1 MLGEITYFSLFESQI
16 LVITHSFSREREKK
30 RKKLVPLVQI
40 DAFGICKLA
49 SMNIYVCKQDNGF
62 KAILK
67 SNLRL

>member
-16 LVITHSFSREREKK
+16 LVITHSFSRKK
-30 RKKLVPLVQI
+30 KKLVPLVQI